1 MQTVFITGSSTGFG
15 REIAL
20 RFLNEGWNVVATM
33 RNPAAST
40 LPESDRLRI
49 LPLDV
54 TDAGSIRDAVAKA
67 GTIDVLVN
75 NAGIGWLNA
84 VEGTPLDMARHI
96 FETNTLGTIATMQAV
111 LPSMRERR
119 SGVIVNVSSS
129 TTLAPMAL
137 LSVYAASKAA
147 VNMLTQSAALELAE
161 FGIRARVVLPGAAPT
176 TSFGNSARA
185 LIGQNGGFPET
196 YGDFVGKTMEASSSM
211 RRAPSPR
218 RRMLPRPCCA
228 PRPTPIAP

>member
-96 FETNTLGTIATMQAV
+96 FETNTLGTIATMQACC
-111 LPSMRERR
+111 PPCA
-119 SGVIVNVSSS
+119 SG
-129 TTLAPMAL
+129 AP
-137 LSVYAASKAA
+137 
-147 VNMLTQSAALELAE
+147 
-161 FGIRARVVLPGAAPT
+161 G
-176 TSFGNSARA
+176 
-185 LIGQNGGFPET
+185 
-196 YGDFVGKTMEASSSM
+196 
-211 RRAPSPR
+211 
-218 RRMLPRPCCA
+218 
-228 PRPTPIAP
+228 